1 MQRRGYTID
10 EVNAYYD
17 SLQKWAEPVHSM
29 DPLIE
34 FFSEIK
40 SIESESEEPL
50 TEEYDAVLS
59 SFKAVNS
66 VILPFFNLN
75 RRIMTQIHRMEDWG
89 KISLKKTGYPLLP
102 LNTIYETLR
111 SIPIYKREAILRH
124 CSFSYNDLT
133 RLLINLEEDHRPEVI
148 SILGDS
154 NDVCIISDICQ
165 EYGIVEPDPVPT
177 WADSAK
183 IVDIT
188 AALERLN
195 LSPEQ
200 LNTDD
205 DPSNYRFT
213 RDGLLSIVVEFYKPL
228 IKFID
233 VVDKGSAIYTDRE
246 LFLFASILKRPDGKH
261 FVSIYKGHLQREEE
275 KAIQNPSAS
284 SLPPEQGRQPD
295 AISESPIPYEG
306 GEQHP
311 EAESTN
317 DIDTFKVPDDIFKIE
332 GHFPI
337 DTKNADAHFR
347 TKPEIEK
354 LGGKKFAEL
363 IDCIVASGYIA
374 STDKQRLTYILT
386 GRCKPDNY
394 NKDDA
399 LKWIDSGYGY
409 ELFYV
414 IKYIVGHQKGKYEK
428 ARSLFRGPLWLG
440 KGKFKDQADYANI
453 DFRRAMNKIYPNICT
468 IKQHVE
474 TVEKPTK
481 RSEWD
486 FIPEK
491 PHNQ

>member
-133 RLLINLEEDHRPEVI
+133 RLLIDLEEDHRPEVI

-295 AISESPIPYEG
+295 AISESPIPNEG

-363 IDCIVASGYIA
+363 IDCITASGYIA
-374 STDKQRLTYILT
+374 SKDKQLLTYILT
-386 GRCKPDNY
+386 GRCKPENY

-399 LKWIDSGYGY
+399 LEWIDSGYGY

-414 IKYIVGHQKGKYEK
+414 IKYIVGHQKKYEK
-428 ARSLFRGPLWLG
+428 ARVLFRGPQWLG
-440 KGKFKDQADYANI
+440 KGAFKDQADYANI
-453 DFRRAMNKIYPNICT
+453 DFRKALHAIYPDVCK
-468 IKQHVE
+468 IKQHIE
-474 TVEKPTK
+474 TAGKPIN
-481 RSEWD
+481 RSEWA
-486 FIPEK
+486 FIQENPYK
-491 PHNQ
+491 Q